1 MPGRAF
7 IIGGTGQIGRA
18 AARALL
24 DAGWS
29 VTLAHRGH
37 RDPPADLMARGARGI
52 VLDRKE
58 PGALGQALGHGAD
71 VPIDTVA
78 YGRDDADQLLALEG
92 DVGGLVVV
100 SSASVYRDA
109 AGRTFDEARQTGF
122 PELPDPIPET
132 HPTVAPGPETYSTR
146 KIALERRLLDGA
158 KGPVTVLRPC
168 AIHGPHS
175 RHPRKWWFVKR
186 MLDGRRQIPLA
197 YSGNSRFHTT
207 ATVNLAA
214 AIVLVADRRG
224 TLVMNVG
231 DPTPLSVMEIGRVIA
246 GRLGY
251 SGSLVAVPDLAYPP
265 AVGATPWSTP
275 PRSPWI
281 CLPPRRWDTV
291 PWRIMPTRRR
301 RPWRGWPKRRP
312 TPTGNPC
319 FPSLRAIDA
328 SCSTTPPKT
337 AGWQERPPAVN
348 RGRTRI

>member
-71 VPIDTVA
+71 VLIDTVA

-175 RHPRKWWFVKR
+175 RHPREWWFVKR

-275 PRSPWI
+275 RPVTLDMSAAATLGYRPVA
-281 CLPPRRWDTV
+281 DYADAAATTV
-291 PWRIMPTRRR
+291 AW
-301 RPWRGWPKRRP
+301 
-312 TPTGNPC
+312 
-319 FPSLRAIDA
+319 LAE
-328 SCSTTPPKT
+328 TPPDADWKSLFPVLAGYRRELFDYAAEDCRLAGT
-337 AGWQERPPAVN
+337 ASGGE
-348 RGRTRI
+348 